1 MADGAATKVAALFA
15 RRGWG
20 SLAPPPSRLLRLTE
34 EGRFVVERSAA
45 FGVCLSY
52 RPMLRRL
59 GEAAF
64 GEAAAVFKHAHGRE
78 AWVDRTINVVAS
90 GFMHA
95 RYFADMT
102 RVLVRRLFDEAPLAE
117 QPRVVADMGCG
128 DGTLLKTA
136 RAAASFLSR
145 ASQQPL

>member
-1 MADGAATKVAALFA
+1 MASVAHNATCA
-15 RRGWG
+15 RLVR
-20 SLAPPPSRLLRLTE
+20 
-34 EGRFVVERSAA
+34 RSCPA

-64 GEAAAVFKHAHGRE
+64 GDAVTVFKHAHGHE
-78 AWVDRTINVVAS
+78 AWVDRTLNVVGS

-117 QPRVVADMGCG
+117 QPRVVVDMGCG

-136 RAAASFLSR
+136 RATAS
-145 ASQQPL
+145 